1 MLNLYLNKGQVNLLN
16 PNFNFKHYQTG
27 LVPNLE
33 KKILNCSNLNAPQ
46 KFVTIISNFSNS
58 NQTEAD
64 GVKK

>member
-16 PNFNFKHYQTG
+16 PNFNFKHHQTG
-27 LVPNLE
+27 LEPKE
-33 KKILNCSNLNAPQ
+33 KILNCSNLNAPQ
-46 KFVTIISNFSNS
+46 KFVRIISNFSNS